1 MRNILLISGD
11 PNSVN
16 SEIIAKS
23 IKKIDKKILKR
34 IYLIT
39 NYNLIKKQFN
49 ILNYNLNLVKV
60 KNLDDK
66 INEEGLKIIDIKI
79 NYSNPFKVS
88 KNAWRMSSKGFSSMF
103 IMPND
108 RVSVENLLK
117 GIIIVSGNDA
127 CIALAEGIA
136 GTEEE
141 FVNMMNAMAEKIGL
155 SNTRFANSSGIYNGD
170 NYSTVEDIAK
180 MSIYLIN
187 NFPNLYKYY
196 SEKKFTWDRTG
207 GAPITQGNRNPILYK
222 DMGGDGIKTGYLNNS
237 GYSLAATIKKNDRR
251 ILSVVSGTDSK
262 NARSRETIRLLSYAE
277 NRFDLLK
284 INKIDKSYNIKTWNL
299 KQKTVQLELKNNI
312 YLTIPKRKKNKLKIE
327 IDHEKDILSRELK
340 KGYQVSKLNIYYDND
355 LIKSETLY
363 SSINTEKENFF
374 VRFLNSISLLIWG

>member
-1 MRNILLISGD
+1 M
-11 PNSVN
+11 
-16 SEIIAKS
+16 
-23 IKKIDKKILKR
+23 IKKIFIICFLFISVKSSALETSAKQAYLVDVLSGEVLFEKNKEQKISPAS
-34 IYLIT
+34 IT
-39 NYNLIKKQFN
+39 KIMTAIVAFDLIKKGD
-49 ILNYNLNLVKV
+49 LKL
-60 KNLDDK
+60 
-66 INEEGLKIIDIKI
+66 EEK
-79 NYSNPFKVS
+79 FKVS

-141 FVNMMNAMAEKIGL
+141 FVNMMNNMAEKIGL
-155 SNTRFANSSGIYNGD
+155 SNTRFANSSGIYDGN
-170 NYSTVEDIAK
+170 NYSTVEDISK

-222 DMGGDGIKTGYLNNS
+222 DMGADGIKTGYLNNS

-262 NARSRETIRLLSYAE
+262 NARSKETVRLLSYAE

-284 INKIDKSYNIKTWNL
+284 INKIDKSYDIKTWNL

-340 KGYQVSKLNIYYDND
+340 KGSPVSKLNIYYDNN
-355 LIKSETLY
+355 LIKSEILY
-363 SSINTEKENFF
+363 SSSNTTKENFF

>member
-1 MRNILLISGD
+1 M
-11 PNSVN
+11 
-16 SEIIAKS
+16 
-23 IKKIDKKILKR
+23 IKKIFIICFLFISVKSSALETSAKRAYLVDVLSGEVLFEKNKEQKISPAS
-34 IYLIT
+34 IT
-39 NYNLIKKQFN
+39 KIMTAIVAFDLIKKGD
-49 ILNYNLNLVKV
+49 LKL
-60 KNLDDK
+60 
-66 INEEGLKIIDIKI
+66 EEK
-79 NYSNPFKVS
+79 FKVS

-141 FVNMMNAMAEKIGL
+141 FVNMMNNMAEKIGL
-155 SNTRFANSSGIYNGD
+155 SNTRFANSSGIYDGN
-170 NYSTVEDIAK
+170 NYSTVEDISK

-222 DMGGDGIKTGYLNNS
+222 DMGADGIKTGYLNNS

-262 NARSRETIRLLSYAE
+262 NARSKETVRLLSYAE

-284 INKIDKSYNIKTWNL
+284 INKIDKNYKIKTWNL

-340 KGYQVSKLNIYYDND
+340 KGSPVSKLNIYYDND
-355 LIKSETLY
+355 LIKSEILY
-363 SSINTEKENFF
+363 SSLNTEKENFF

>member
-1 MRNILLISGD
+1 M
-11 PNSVN
+11 
-16 SEIIAKS
+16 
-23 IKKIDKKILKR
+23 IKKIFIICFLFISVKSSALETSAKQAYLVDVLSGEVLFEKNKEQKISPAS
-34 IYLIT
+34 IT
-39 NYNLIKKQFN
+39 KIMTAIVAFDLIKKGDLKLEEKF
-49 ILNYNLNLVKV
+49 
-60 KNLDDK
+60 K
-66 INEEGLKIIDIKI
+66 I
-79 NYSNPFKVS
+79 S

-141 FVNMMNAMAEKIGL
+141 FVNMMNNMAEKIGL
-155 SNTRFANSSGIYNGD
+155 SNTRFANSSGIYDGN

-222 DMGGDGIKTGYLNNS
+222 DMGADGIKTGYLNNS

-262 NARSRETIRLLSYAE
+262 NARSRETVRLLSYAE

-284 INKIDKSYNIKTWNL
+284 INKTDKSFDIKTWNL

-340 KGYQVSKLNIYYDND
+340 KGSPVSKLNIYYDNN

-363 SSINTEKENFF
+363 SSVNTEKENFF

>member
-1 MRNILLISGD
+1 M
-11 PNSVN
+11 
-16 SEIIAKS
+16 
-23 IKKIDKKILKR
+23 IKKIFIICFLFISAKSSALETSAKQA
-34 IYLIT
+34 YLIDVLSGEVLFEKNKEQKISPASIT
-39 NYNLIKKQFN
+39 KIMTAIVAFDLIKKGD
-49 ILNYNLNLVKV
+49 LKL
-60 KNLDDK
+60 
-66 INEEGLKIIDIKI
+66 EEK
-79 NYSNPFKVS
+79 FKVS

-141 FVNMMNAMAEKIGL
+141 FVNMMNNMAEKIGL
-155 SNTRFANSSGIYNGD
+155 SNTRFANSSGIYDGN

-222 DMGGDGIKTGYLNNS
+222 DMGADGIKTGYLNNS

-284 INKIDKSYNIKTWNL
+284 INKIDKSYNIKAWNL

-340 KGYQVSKLNIYYDND
+340 KGSPVSKLNIYYDND

-363 SSINTEKENFF
+363 SSVNTEKENFF

>member
-1 MRNILLISGD
+1 M
-11 PNSVN
+11 
-16 SEIIAKS
+16 
-23 IKKIDKKILKR
+23 IKKIFIICFLFISVKSSALETSAKQA
-34 IYLIT
+34 YLIDVLSEKVLFEKNKEQKISPASIT
-39 NYNLIKKQFN
+39 KIMTAIVAFDLIKKGD
-49 ILNYNLNLVKV
+49 LKL
-60 KNLDDK
+60 
-66 INEEGLKIIDIKI
+66 EEK
-79 NYSNPFKVS
+79 FKVS

-141 FVNMMNAMAEKIGL
+141 FVNMMNNMAEKIGL
-155 SNTRFANSSGIYNGD
+155 SNTRFANSSGIYDGN

-187 NFPNLYKYY
+187 NFPNMYKYY

-222 DMGGDGIKTGYLNNS
+222 DMGADGIKTGYLNNS

-340 KGYQVSKLNIYYDND
+340 KGSPVSKLNIYYDND

-363 SSINTEKENFF
+363 SSVNTEKENFF

>member
-1 MRNILLISGD
+1 M
-11 PNSVN
+11 
-16 SEIIAKS
+16 
-23 IKKIDKKILKR
+23 IKKIFIICFIFISAKSSALETSAKQA
-34 IYLIT
+34 YLIDVLSGEVLFEKNKEQKISPASIT
-39 NYNLIKKQFN
+39 KIMTAIVAFDLIKKGD
-49 ILNYNLNLVKV
+49 LKL
-60 KNLDDK
+60 
-66 INEEGLKIIDIKI
+66 EEK
-79 NYSNPFKVS
+79 FKVS

-141 FVNMMNAMAEKIGL
+141 FVNMMNSMAEKIGL
-155 SNTRFANSSGIYNGD
+155 SNTRFANSSGIYDGN

-222 DMGGDGIKTGYLNNS
+222 DMGADGIKTGYLNNS

-262 NARSRETIRLLSYAE
+262 NARSRETVRLLSYAE

-299 KQKTVQLELKNNI
+299 KQKTVQLELKDNI

-340 KGYQVSKLNIYYDND
+340 KGSPVSKLNIYYDNN

-363 SSINTEKENFF
+363 SSVNTEKENFF

>member
-1 MRNILLISGD
+1 M
-11 PNSVN
+11 
-16 SEIIAKS
+16 
-23 IKKIDKKILKR
+23 IKKIFIICFLFISVKSSALETSAKQAYLVDVLSGEVLFEKNKEQKISPAS
-34 IYLIT
+34 IT
-39 NYNLIKKQFN
+39 KIMTAIVAFDLIKKGD
-49 ILNYNLNLVKV
+49 LKL
-60 KNLDDK
+60 
-66 INEEGLKIIDIKI
+66 EEK
-79 NYSNPFKVS
+79 FKVS

-141 FVNMMNAMAEKIGL
+141 FVNMMNSMAEKIGL
-155 SNTRFANSSGIYNGD
+155 SNTRFANSSGIYDGN

-222 DMGGDGIKTGYLNNS
+222 DMGADGIKTGYLNNS

-262 NARSRETIRLLSYAE
+262 NARSRETVRLLSYAE

-284 INKIDKSYNIKTWNL
+284 INKIDKNYNIKTWNL

-327 IDHEKDILSRELK
+327 IDHEKDILSSELK
-340 KGYQVSKLNIYYDND
+340 KGSPVSKLNIYYDNN
-355 LIKSETLY
+355 LIKSEILY
-363 SSINTEKENFF
+363 SSANTTKENFF

>member
-1 MRNILLISGD
+1 M
-11 PNSVN
+11 
-16 SEIIAKS
+16 
-23 IKKIDKKILKR
+23 IKKIFIICFLFISVKSSALETSAKQAYLVDVLSGEVLFEKNKEQKISPAS
-34 IYLIT
+34 IT
-39 NYNLIKKQFN
+39 KIMTAIVAFDLIKKGD
-49 ILNYNLNLVKV
+49 LKL
-60 KNLDDK
+60 
-66 INEEGLKIIDIKI
+66 EEK
-79 NYSNPFKVS
+79 FKVS

-141 FVNMMNAMAEKIGL
+141 FVNMMNNMAERIGL
-155 SNTRFANSSGIYNGD
+155 SNTRFANSSGIYDGN

-222 DMGGDGIKTGYLNNS
+222 DMGADGIKTGYLNNS
-237 GYSLAATIKKNDRR
+237 GYSLAATIKKKDRR

-262 NARSRETIRLLSYAE
+262 NARSRETIKLLSYAE
-277 NRFDLLK
+277 NRYDLLK
-284 INKIDKSYNIKTWNL
+284 INRIDKSYEIKTWNL
-299 KQKTVQLELKNNI
+299 KQKTLQLELKNDI
-312 YLTIPKRKKNKLKIE
+312 FVTIPKRKKNKLKIE
-327 IDHEKDILSRELK
+327 IDHESDILSNVLN
-340 KGYQVSKLNIYYDND
+340 KGTPVSKLNIYFDNN
-355 LIKSETLY
+355 LIKSEILY
-363 SSINTEKENFF
+363 SSTKTEKENFF
-374 VRFLNSISLLIWG
+374 VRFLNSVSHLIWG

>member
-1 MRNILLISGD
+1 M
-11 PNSVN
+11 
-16 SEIIAKS
+16 
-23 IKKIDKKILKR
+23 IKKIFIICFLFISVKSSALETSAKQA
-34 IYLIT
+34 YLIDVLSEKVLFEKNKEQKISPASIT
-39 NYNLIKKQFN
+39 KIMTAIVAFDLIKKGD
-49 ILNYNLNLVKV
+49 LKL
-60 KNLDDK
+60 
-66 INEEGLKIIDIKI
+66 EEK
-79 NYSNPFKVS
+79 FKVS

-141 FVNMMNAMAEKIGL
+141 FVNMMNNMAEKIGL
-155 SNTRFANSSGIYNGD
+155 SNTRFANSSGIYDGN

-187 NFPNLYKYY
+187 NFPNMYKYY

-222 DMGGDGIKTGYLNNS
+222 DMGADGIKTGYLNNS

-299 KQKTVQLELKNNI
+299 KEKTVQLELKNNI

-340 KGYQVSKLNIYYDND
+340 KGSPVSKLNIYYDND

-363 SSINTEKENFF
+363 SSVNTEKENFF

>member
-1 MRNILLISGD
+1 M
-11 PNSVN
+11 
-16 SEIIAKS
+16 
-23 IKKIDKKILKR
+23 IKKIFIICFLFISVKSSALETSAKQA
-34 IYLIT
+34 YLIDVLSGEVLFEKNKEQKISPASIT
-39 NYNLIKKQFN
+39 KIMTAIVAFDLIKKGD
-49 ILNYNLNLVKV
+49 LKL
-60 KNLDDK
+60 
-66 INEEGLKIIDIKI
+66 EEK
-79 NYSNPFKVS
+79 FKVS

-141 FVNMMNAMAEKIGL
+141 FVNMMNNMAEKIGL
-155 SNTRFANSSGIYNGD
+155 SNTRFANSSGIYDGN

-222 DMGGDGIKTGYLNNS
+222 DMGADGIKTGYLNNS

-262 NARSRETIRLLSYAE
+262 NARSRETVRLLSYAE

-299 KQKTVQLELKNNI
+299 KQKTVQLELKDNI

-327 IDHEKDILSRELK
+327 IDHEKDILSSELK
-340 KGYQVSKLNIYYDND
+340 KGSPVSKLNIYYDNN

-363 SSINTEKENFF
+363 SSVNTEKENFF

>member
-1 MRNILLISGD
+1 M
-11 PNSVN
+11 
-16 SEIIAKS
+16 
-23 IKKIDKKILKR
+23 IKKIFIICFLFISAKSSALETSAKQA
-34 IYLIT
+34 YLIDVLSGEVLFEKNKEQKISPASIT
-39 NYNLIKKQFN
+39 KIMTAIVAFDLIKKGD
-49 ILNYNLNLVKV
+49 LKL
-60 KNLDDK
+60 
-66 INEEGLKIIDIKI
+66 EEK
-79 NYSNPFKVS
+79 FKVS

-141 FVNMMNAMAEKIGL
+141 FVNMMNNMAEKIGL
-155 SNTRFANSSGIYNGD
+155 SNTRFANSSGIYDGN

-222 DMGGDGIKTGYLNNS
+222 DMGADGIKTGYLNNS

-262 NARSRETIRLLSYAE
+262 NARSRETVRLLSYAE

-299 KQKTVQLELKNNI
+299 KQKTVQLELKDNI

-327 IDHEKDILSRELK
+327 IDHEKDILSSELK
-340 KGYQVSKLNIYYDND
+340 KGSPVSKLNIFYDNN

-363 SSINTEKENFF
+363 SSVNTEKENFF

>member
-1 MRNILLISGD
+1 M
-11 PNSVN
+11 
-16 SEIIAKS
+16 
-23 IKKIDKKILKR
+23 IKKIFIICFLFISVKSSALETSAKQAYLVDVLSGEVLFEKNKEQKISPAS
-34 IYLIT
+34 IT
-39 NYNLIKKQFN
+39 KIMTAIVAFDLIKKGD
-49 ILNYNLNLVKV
+49 LKL
-60 KNLDDK
+60 
-66 INEEGLKIIDIKI
+66 EEK
-79 NYSNPFKVS
+79 FKVS

-141 FVNMMNAMAEKIGL
+141 FVNMMNSMAENIGL
-155 SNTRFANSSGIYNGD
+155 SNTRFANSSGIYDGN

-222 DMGGDGIKTGYLNNS
+222 DMGADGIKTGYLNNS

-262 NARSRETIRLLSYAE
+262 NARSRETVRLLSYAE

-299 KQKTVQLELKNNI
+299 KQKTVQLELKDNI

-327 IDHEKDILSRELK
+327 IDHEKDILSSELK
-340 KGYQVSKLNIYYDND
+340 KGSPVSKLNIYYDNN

-363 SSINTEKENFF
+363 SSVNTEKENFF